1 MNSDHR
7 YILEP
12 YKGMS
17 TRFRCPACQHR
28 NKTFSRYVDTQTG
41 SHIDERV
48 GRCERVDKCGYAYS
62 PKQFFTDNGVQP
74 DLTDY
79 SNRKPQ
85 QPRLKPSFIDP
96 AIFKRSLSGYGANR
110 LISFLHTL
118 FGSETVQ
125 RLIKD
130 YFIGTSSH
138 WPGSTVFWQID
149 KSGKIRTGKIMLYDP
164 LTGKRVKDPYSH
176 ISWAHKAMNL
186 DNFNLNQCLF
196 GEHLLNLNGK
206 PAAVV
211 ESEKTAVI
219 ASAFFPQ
226 YNWLAC
232 GSLQNLSI
240 ERCKALAGRMT
251 VLYPDLNAFEKWK
264 LKAEEFGFKVSS
276 VLEESATA
284 EGRAMGLDLADYLIS
299 SKVSEG
305 SVPVLF
311 NQEHQNGAA
320 NNLSHIF
327 NGSKMQLPIETHLY

>member
-1 MNSDHR
+1 MNNDHR

-17 TRFRCPACQHR
+17 TRHRCPGCQHR
-28 NKTFSRYVDTQTG
+28 NKTFSLYIDTETNL
-41 SHIDERV
+41 HIGEQV
-48 GRCERVDKCGYAYS
+48 GRCERVDKCGYHYT
-62 PKQFFTDNGVQP
+62 PKQFFTDNGIQP
-74 DLTDY
+74 NVANY
-79 SNRKPQ
+79 VARPQ
-85 QPRLKPSFIDP
+85 QPKVKSSFIDP
-96 AIFKRSLSGYGANR
+96 GVFKKSLSGYSSNK

-118 FGSETVQ
+118 FDNETVQ

-164 LTGKRVKDPYSH
+164 LTGKRVKQPYNH

-186 DNFNLNQCLF
+186 ENFNLSQCLF

-232 GSLQNLSI
+232 GSLQNLSA

-284 EGRAMGLDLADYLIS
+284 EARAMGLDLADYLIS
-299 SKVSEG
+299 SKKEMQSPKFFLINKSASIMEQ
-305 SVPVLF
+305 PQL
-311 NQEHQNGAA
+311 
-320 NNLSHIF
+320 LSHL
-327 NGSKMQLPIETHLY
+327 NKSY